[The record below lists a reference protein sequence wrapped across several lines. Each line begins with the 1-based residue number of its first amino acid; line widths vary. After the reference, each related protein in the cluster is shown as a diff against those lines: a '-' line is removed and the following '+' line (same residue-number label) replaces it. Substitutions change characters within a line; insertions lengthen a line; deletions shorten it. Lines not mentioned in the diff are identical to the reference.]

1 MNDSKKRDPR
11 FWKKWRESGAV
22 GTIEPTS
29 IDQRSFT
36 LPDRQTM
43 LIRLLNVNDENHL
56 RDNFY
61 PLLLKHA
68 GTSKVPAGVVMILA
82 LAIHDYTDGMP
93 AAMHSLLLMQI
104 DDFVDAICGKRNKA
118 AAEKAKEHF
127 HNVME
132 INSTKAAE
140 AREIARPAREA
151 REVEGMSPEKQATLN
166 AAKKIADLIFEYATP
181 NHLDDDREKPWMDDR
196 RNESINPFYN
206 QTKSGLFLEF
216 YYGMPSSLWTPLG
229 KYGFGGSGSG
239 SWEKLLPEIL
249 KRLGATVHTPVR
261 YSNAGEH
268 GPVYAIHEIDGEKIP
283 EPITCPRDEYLEYDI
298 AKQEWEEFCK
308 TLAVA

>member
-29 IDQRSFT
+29 IDQRVFT
-36 LPDRQTM
+36 LPDQNTM
-43 LIRLLNVNDENHL
+43 LIRLLNVNDESHL
-56 RDNFY
+56 RNNFY
-61 PLLLKHA
+61 PLILKHA
-68 GTSKVPAGVVMILA
+68 GSSKVPAGVVMILT

-93 AAMHSLLLMQI
+93 AAMSAVLLMQV

-118 AAEKAKEHF
+118 AAERAKEHF
-127 HNVME
+127 HNAKE
-132 INSTKAAE
+132 IVSTKAAA
-140 AREIARPAREA
+140 ARETARPAREA
-151 REVEGMSPEKQATLN
+151 REAEGMSPEKQTTMN

-181 NHLDDDREKPWMDDR
+181 NHLDDDRDRPWMDDR
-196 RNESINPFYN
+196 RNESPNPYYC

-229 KYGFGGSGSG
+229 KYSIGGSGSG
-239 SWEKLLPEIL
+239 SWEKFLPEIL

-261 YSNAGEH
+261 HSNAGEH
-268 GPVYAIHEIDGEKIP
+268 GPIYALHEIDGEKLP
-283 EPITCPRDEYLEYDI
+283 EPIVCPRTEYLEYDVV
-298 AKQEWEEFCK
+298 KQEWEEFSGTC
-308 TLAVA
+308 AVA